1 MGVDLGD
8 EPAALRAEPVHRL
21 LGLSDQVHQSGRV
34 AAPDLVSAGDP
45 VCGRQEH
52 PGQQADERYT
62 QPPAGG
68 SARKLGML
76 GLRHTPL
83 PRRILDLWPT
93 YVNLVG
99 DSRFIVAPMAPSVC
113 EGNNAQVQGS

>member
-8 EPAALRAEPVHRL
+8 ELVALRAEPVHRL
-21 LGLSDQVHQSGRV
+21 LGLPDQVHQSGRV
-34 AAPDLVSAGDP
+34 AAPDLVAAGDP
-45 VCGRQEH
+45 VCGRQEQS
-52 PGQQADERYT
+52 GQQADERYT
-62 QPPAGG
+62 DAPARG
-68 SARKLGML
+68 SAPKLGMI
-76 GLRHTPL
+76 GLRHRPL

-113 EGNNAQVQGS
+113 EGNH